1 MPMDGRW
8 AIRLYHEGDEGA
20 LLQLRTLCF
29 PKDDPRSQ
37 RERQMWLRRN
47 PYGCQ
52 GWVAAA
58 GGEVIGYEGLLL
70 APLQLLNHQAFAGI
84 RFDLMVAPRHRG
96 KGIGH
101 ALVSTCH
108 REIEQSGAEL
118 SLGFT
123 NALSSRLAEAS
134 RGVLLGDLP
143 AFFYP
148 TSILGRLGLGMWGI
162 RHPLSK
168 AHNSALHS
176 PEPVHIDV
184 EPLRPAIADLHRL
197 ASLDGRFGDHR
208 IIRTLPWLDWR
219 YLQCPEP
226 HMRFLIV
233 RAHGEIIGY
242 VAYSAQRFRRHLKIG
257 KIEHVAFPPNVPV
270 TTAKD
275 ALVKV
280 LSSSDGIDL
289 WWSRAFL
296 DSEYGR
302 LLSAI
307 GFSHCQSVASRVVV
321 TIPAEQPKELV
332 LDRSRWYLSP
342 SDML

>member
-118 SLGFT
+118 SLWVGWVWGC
-123 NALSSRLAEAS
+123 
-134 RGVLLGDLP
+134 GVSDIRSP
-143 AFFYP
+143 KP
-148 TSILGRLGLGMWGI
+148 TIQLCIVLNPSIL
-162 RHPLSK
+162 
-168 AHNSALHS
+168 
-176 PEPVHIDV
+176 
-184 EPLRPAIADLHRL
+184 
-197 ASLDGRFGDHR
+197 
-208 IIRTLPWLDWR
+208 T
-219 YLQCPEP
+219 
-226 HMRFLIV
+226 
-233 RAHGEIIGY
+233 
-242 VAYSAQRFRRHLKIG
+242 
-257 KIEHVAFPPNVPV
+257 
-270 TTAKD
+270 
-275 ALVKV
+275 
-280 LSSSDGIDL
+280 
-289 WWSRAFL
+289 
-296 DSEYGR
+296 
-302 LLSAI
+302 
-307 GFSHCQSVASRVVV
+307 
-321 TIPAEQPKELV
+321 
-332 LDRSRWYLSP
+332 
-342 SDML
+342 